1 MQEEVFRLFVV
12 FSPIDVPLYAFG
24 RRKRHS
30 ASFLNSHRFTDFYNK
45 TSTSFHHPS
54 QRRLNDYYYIYYYL
68 YNYYL
73 SSIFELPEF
82 YFLTIRKFGF

>member
-24 RRKRHS
+24 RRNAILHPFS
-30 ASFLNSHRFTDFYNK
+30 TVTGSPDFYNK

-73 SSIFELPEF
+73 SSIFELLEF
-82 YFLTIRKFGF
+82 QFLTIRKFGF